1 MGDYSEYS
9 DEEIHSLLRQITA
22 AQKQAEASQEKP
34 AETTPKQGKT
44 SLELGLRPDLSID
57 EILKKMQTEIA
68 DR

>member
-34 AETTPKQGKT
+34 AEAAPKQGKT

-57 EILKKMQTEIA
+57 EILKKMQSEIA
-68 DR
+68 DK